1 MDRSPDLIVYTD
13 GASRK
18 NPGPSSAGV
27 VICDLQGREL
37 HAFGLFLGEG
47 TNNQAEY
54 KAIVKGLTAA
64 VDYSQ
69 GWVEVRSDSQ
79 VAVRQ
84 LNGEYETKDPT
95 LEELQTHVRRAEG
108 LFRKVTYA
116 HVPREHLGARR
127 ADALANQ
134 ALDHEAH
141 RGSARAPP

>member
-1 MDRSPDLIVYTD
+1 MSEGPDVIVYTD
-13 GASRK
+13 GASRG

-27 VICDLQGREL
+27 LVCDPEGREL
-37 HAFGLFLGEG
+37 HAFGVFLGEG

-64 VDYSQ
+64 ADYTG

-84 LNGEYETKDPT
+84 LNGEYQVKDPQ
-95 LEELQTHVRRAEG
+95 LEELNTHVRRAEG

-134 ALDHEAH
+134 ALDHERH
-141 RGSARAPP
+141 RHSARAPP